1 LSELAVL
8 CNYRDVSE
16 PSLYPDNEVAR
27 LEMLW
32 GAGFMSPG
40 GSAEVAHLLGTWSLA
55 GLDVL
60 DVGSGTGGID
70 LLLLLDHGAARVTG
84 IDVQAEL
91 IELSRARAQKAGL
104 GDRVDYR
111 LVAPGPLPFPDQRF
125 EAVFSK
131 DSIVH
136 VVDKAALYAEMFRVL
151 RPGGR
156 LIVSDWLRGAGGHHD
171 AALAEFEAFTL
182 VTLEEIG
189 RIAANTGF
197 VDLEMEDRNHWYA
210 PLASRELDRF
220 RGDLGTSIREQ
231 IGPDEVADSLEF
243 WEALVP
249 AVKTGA
255 LRPGHLRARK
265 P

>member
-1 LSELAVL
+1 M
-8 CNYRDVSE
+8 SE
-16 PSLYPDNEVAR
+16 PSGYPENEVTR

-40 GSAEVAHLLGTWSLA
+40 GPAEVAHLLGAWSVA
-55 GLDVL
+55 GCEVL
-60 DVGSGTGGID
+60 DVGSGAGGID
-70 LLLLLDHGAARVTG
+70 LLLLRAHEAARVTG
-84 IDVQAEL
+84 IDVQADL
-91 IELSRARAQKAGL
+91 VELSRARAHAAGL
-104 GDRVDYR
+104 ADRVDYR
-111 LVAPGPLPFPDQRF
+111 VVAPGPYPFPEQSFDV
-125 EAVFSK
+125 VFSK

-136 VVDKAALYAEMFRVL
+136 VEDKAATYAEMFRVL

-156 LIVSDWLRGAGGHHD
+156 LFVSDWLRGKDASHD
-171 AALAEFEAFTL
+171 AVLAEFGAFSL

-189 RIAANTGF
+189 RIAADAGF
-197 VDLEMEDRNHWYA
+197 VDLELEDRNDWYA
-210 PLASRELDRF
+210 PLAARELERF

-231 IGPDEVADSLEF
+231 IGPDEVEGSLEF

-249 AVKTGA
+249 AVNTGA